1 METKFNFKSS
11 VCTSIEQSER
21 LLALG
26 LKKETAD
33 MVHEPHYVNGLLR
46 GYFKPKIL
54 EERVLEYM
62 LTDEE
67 FYDCIP
73 AWSLHR
79 LIEMCPPNMRGYMCE
94 NIFDEKYAIDEQF
107 DELIATIG
115 YYIKEGYFNKEY
127 LV

>member
-1 METKFNFKSS
+1 MSEFNFKSS
-11 VCTSIEQSER
+11 VCTSREQSKR

-33 MVHEPHYVNGLLR
+33 MFYST
-46 GYFKPKIL
+46 IL
-54 EERVLEYM
+54 ENDDIARVCYKDFWNSNKAIDVYIRRRS
-62 LTDEE
+62 T
-67 FYDCIP
+67 P

-79 LIEMCPPNMRGYMCE
+79 LIEMTPSDMRGYMCK

-115 YYIKEGYFNKEY
+115 YYIKEGYFKKEY